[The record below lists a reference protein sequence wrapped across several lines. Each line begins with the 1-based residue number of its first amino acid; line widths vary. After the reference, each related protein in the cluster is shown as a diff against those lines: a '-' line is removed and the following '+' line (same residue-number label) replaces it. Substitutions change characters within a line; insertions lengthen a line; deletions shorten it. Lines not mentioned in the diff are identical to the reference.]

1 MKQVVAYPKPKQKEA
16 IEKAAAMSGLKT
28 SAFIVSASYMKAN
41 QIIKNNSPHSN
52 FSITSDGEQG
62 NSPSLCST
70 PINHTQGVSFP
81 EGAASPSAHSQ
92 LNPKVPAQ

>member
-1 MKQVVAYPKPKQKEA
+1 MEQRITLRTKEGERKLIQNAAAYFGVGFSTFTRIA
-16 IEKAAAMSGLKT
+16 ALEKAR
-28 SAFIVSASYMKAN
+28 
-41 QIIKNNSPHSN
+41 QIISQSP
-52 FSITSDGEQG
+52 ITDGEQG